1 MQFCSSLIFDI
12 GEHMVWCLKVIWLN
26 TNYELRAKN
35 LKARVEDLKKHE
47 LKFKSWFQIRE
58 SQVQIH
64 QLRVQIH
71 ILRFQIYKLRVQ
83 IYELQVQIH
92 ELRVQIYQLR
102 VQIQSYKFKSTSSII
117 IKSKKTQV
125 NSIKNSSF
133 LKIIS
138 PKVFGNHEVTRTF
151 SFWW

>member
-1 MQFCSSLIFDI
+1 MQFCSSLIFDV
-12 GEHMVWCLKVIWLN
+12 GEHMVRCLKVIWLK

-35 LKARVEDLKKHE
+35 LKARVEGLKKHE

-83 IYELQVQIH
+83 IYEL
-92 ELRVQIYQLR
+92 R

-117 IKSKKTQV
+117 IKSIKTQV